1 MNYLAHAFLSFGDP
15 NLLVGNMI
23 SDYVKGKQ
31 QFEYPPNIKRGID
44 LHRSIDQFTDAHP
57 ATKAAK
63 QFFAPVY
70 RLYAGAFVDVVYD
83 HFLAQ
88 DEHHFPTELALQTF
102 SQQCYRQLEVYP
114 GPWPEKFARMV
125 PYMIRQNWFYH
136 YRMREGIEQSFGGLI
151 RRTQHLTDA
160 EPAKFILQENK
171 PALQQCYAQFMPD
184 MVRHVKNWIDEHPPV
199 GDELLEKL

>member
-31 QFEYPPNIKRGID
+31 QFDYPPAIKRGID
-44 LHRSIDQFTDAHP
+44 LHRFIDQFTDAHP
-57 ATKAAK
+57 ATKEAK
-63 QFFAPVY
+63 LFFAPTY
-70 RLYAGAFVDVVYD
+70 RLYAGAFIDVVYD

-88 DEHHFPTELALQTF
+88 DEAIFPTATALQDF
-102 SQQCYRQLEVYP
+102 SQQCYQQLESYQ
-114 GPWPEKFARMV
+114 GDWPEKFARMV

-136 YRMREGIEQSFGGLI
+136 YRLREGIEQSFGGLI

-160 EPAKFILQENK
+160 EPAKIILQENK
-171 PALQQCYAQFMPD
+171 QALQQCYQAFMPD
-184 MVRHVKNWIDEHPPV
+184 MLQHAKKWLLDYPPIGV
-199 GDELLEKL
+199 